1 MPTAGT
7 GPRVRRL
14 AHPDA
19 DIRPRA
25 LGLPRGRPVL
35 AVFGSAGALDTEL
48 AAAVLPVL
56 RAVLAA
62 AARADAVVVT
72 AGADVGVMHL
82 IGLAA
87 ESLDGRWPRLVG
99 VAPSGRVAAE
109 DAEPAAGE
117 VRLNVN
123 HDTAVLVPGSKWGEE
138 LPALF
143 RAVDAVAGSKRPAL
157 ALLIGGDDLARAA
170 LVDHLGRDRPL
181 LVLAGTGGL
190 ADEIAGG
197 KRPATPAQAGLTT
210 SAPAARPTAPGT
222 TAPGTTAPG
231 TAASTAAVPA
241 ATPATATPATG
252 FPAAAAPATPDPG
265 TPGGVAVGGSA
276 QADAE
281 VARVTGAAAKV
292 AAAGIAGV
300 KGAAAKVAA
309 VETGAVETGS
319 VPGLA
324 VTDPAAG
331 PTSTPR
337 PAPATGP
344 APTPAPRPVPAER
357 DDDLAVLVR
366 SGQVAVVH
374 LDEGA
379 DKVTAVLRRVLGN
392 RPGAKL
398 HADVPPPAVW
408 PRVRFRAP
416 EPHPVIDPGYVL
428 DYPLLADAIHEANHV
443 VAPVLHECEVAALRA
458 RDRARLLTVLAIA
471 AGFGTTVS
479 AASQVW
485 LRDVPWPG
493 VLLAVS
499 GAAAAV
505 LAVVARTGEDPDA
518 QVRAEQL
525 RALYFDHLAAPP
537 AVDDAERAERA
548 RELATAVA
556 RLRHESVSRT

>member
-1 MPTAGT
+1 M
-7 GPRVRRL
+7 RRL

-19 DIRPRA
+19 DIRARA

-35 AVFGSAGALDTEL
+35 AVFGSADALDTGL
-48 AAAVLPVL
+48 AATVLPVL

-72 AGADVGVMHL
+72 AGADVGVTHL
-82 IGLAA
+82 VGLAA

-109 DAEPAAGE
+109 DAEPAEGE

-123 HDTAVLVPGSKWGEE
+123 HDTAVVVPGSKWGEE

-143 RAVDAVAGSKRPAL
+143 RAVDAVTGSKRPAL
-157 ALLIGGDDLARAA
+157 ALLIGGGDVARAA

-181 LVLAGTGGL
+181 LVLAGTGAL
-190 ADEIAGG
+190 ADEIALGEARDTQVG
-197 KRPATPAQAGLTT
+197 DTEVGAVVRTDAGSAATEVVD
-210 SAPAARPTAPGT
+210 PAADVTVDTA
-222 TAPGTTAPG
+222 
-231 TAASTAAVPA
+231 V
-241 ATPATATPATG
+241 ATAQHT
-252 FPAAAAPATPDPG
+252 AAAA
-265 TPGGVAVGGSA
+265 
-276 QADAE
+276 
-281 VARVTGAAAKV
+281 
-292 AAAGIAGV
+292 
-300 KGAAAKVAA
+300 
-309 VETGAVETGS
+309 
-319 VPGLA
+319 
-324 VTDPAAG
+324 
-331 PTSTPR
+331 
-337 PAPATGP
+337 
-344 APTPAPRPVPAER
+344 R

-379 DKVTAVLRRVLGN
+379 DKVVAVLRRVLGN

-428 DYPLLADAIHEANHV
+428 DYPLLADAIHEANQV
-443 VAPVLHECEVAALRA
+443 VAPVLHECEVAALRS
-458 RDRARLLTVLAIA
+458 RERARLLVVLALA
-471 AGFGTTVS
+471 AGFGTTVF
-479 AASQVW
+479 AALQVW
-485 LRDVPWPG
+485 LRDAPWPG

-505 LAVVARTGEDPDA
+505 LAVVARGGEDPDA

-537 AVDDAERAERA
+537 AADDAEREERS

-556 RLRHESVSRT
+556 RYRHESVSRS

>member
-19 DIRPRA
+19 DIRARA

-35 AVFGSAGALDTEL
+35 AVFGSADTPDTEL

-62 AARADAVVVT
+62 AAGADAVVIT
-72 AGADVGVMHL
+72 AGADVGVTHL
-82 IGLAA
+82 VGLAA
-87 ESLDGRWPRLVG
+87 ESLDGRWPRMVG

-109 DAEPAAGE
+109 DAEPADGE
-117 VRLNVN
+117 LRLNVN
-123 HDTAVLVPGSKWGEE
+123 HDTAVLVPGSRWGEE
-138 LPALF
+138 RPALF
-143 RAVDAVAGSKRPAL
+143 RAVDAVAGAKRPAL

-197 KRPATPAQAGLTT
+197 PPR
-210 SAPAARPTAPGT
+210 AAAPTAAQT
-222 TAPGTTAPG
+222 D
-231 TAASTAAVPA
+231 V
-241 ATPATATPATG
+241 
-252 FPAAAAPATPDPG
+252 AAAA
-265 TPGGVAVGGSA
+265 
-276 QADAE
+276 AE
-281 VARVTGAAAKV
+281 VV
-292 AAAGIAGV
+292 
-300 KGAAAKVAA
+300 A
-309 VETGAVETGS
+309 VETGAETG
-319 VPGLA
+319 
-324 VTDPAAG
+324 
-331 PTSTPR
+331 
-337 PAPATGP
+337 AT
-344 APTPAPRPVPAER
+344 ER

-379 DKVTAVLRRVLGN
+379 DKVTAVVRRVLGN

-428 DYPLLADAIHEANHV
+428 DYPLLADAIHEANQA
-443 VAPVLHECEVAALRA
+443 VAPALHECEVAALSSRE
-458 RDRARLLTVLAIA
+458 RARLLVVLAIA
-471 AGFGTTVS
+471 AGFGTTVF
-479 AASQVW
+479 AALQVW
-485 LRDVPWPG
+485 LRDQPWPG

-505 LAVVARTGEDPDA
+505 LAVVARGGEDPDA
-518 QVRAEQL
+518 KVRAEQL

-537 AVDDAERAERA
+537 AVDEAERDERA

>member
-19 DIRPRA
+19 DIRARA

-35 AVFGSAGALDTEL
+35 AVFGSADTLDTEL

-62 AARADAVVVT
+62 AVRADAVVVT
-72 AGADVGVMHL
+72 AGADVGVTHL
-82 IGLAA
+82 VGLAA
-87 ESLDGRWPRLVG
+87 ESLGGRWPRLVG

-109 DAEPAAGE
+109 DAEPAEGE

-143 RAVDAVAGSKRPAL
+143 RAVDVVAGSKRPAL
-157 ALLIGGDDLARAA
+157 ALLIGGDEIARAA

-190 ADEIAGG
+190 ADEIASG
-197 KRPATPAQAGLTT
+197 KPPATAPTAAPAALATPAP
-210 SAPAARPTAPGT
+210 S
-222 TAPGTTAPG
+222 
-231 TAASTAAVPA
+231 
-241 ATPATATPATG
+241 
-252 FPAAAAPATPDPG
+252 
-265 TPGGVAVGGSA
+265 
-276 QADAE
+276 ADAD
-281 VARVTGAAAKV
+281 ADAAGV
-292 AAAGIAGV
+292 AAAETAEA
-300 KGAAAKVAA
+300 GAAVA
-309 VETGAVETGS
+309 TS
-319 VPGLA
+319 V
-324 VTDPAAG
+324 
-331 PTSTPR
+331 
-337 PAPATGP
+337 
-344 APTPAPRPVPAER
+344 ER
-357 DDDLAVLVR
+357 DGDLAVLVR

-379 DKVTAVLRRVLGN
+379 DKVAAVLRRVLGN

-428 DYPLLADAIHEANHV
+428 DYPLLADAIHEANQV
-443 VAPVLHECEVAALRA
+443 VAPALHECEVAALRS
-458 RDRARLLTVLAIA
+458 RERARLLVVLAIA
-471 AGFGTTVS
+471 AGFGTTVF
-479 AASQVW
+479 AALQLW
-485 LRDVPWPG
+485 LRDQPWPG

-505 LAVVARTGEDPDA
+505 LAVVARVGEDPDA
-518 QVRAEQL
+518 KVRAEQL

-537 AVDDAERAERA
+537 AVDDAEREERA
-548 RELATAVA
+548 RELATTVA
-556 RLRHESVSRT
+556 RLRHGSVSRT

>member
-19 DIRPRA
+19 DIRARA

-35 AVFGSAGALDTEL
+35 AVFGAADTLDTEL
-48 AAAVLPVL
+48 AARVLPVL

-62 AARADAVVVT
+62 AVRADAVVVT
-72 AGADVGVMHL
+72 AGADVGVAHL
-82 IGLAA
+82 VGLAA

-109 DAEPAAGE
+109 DAEPADGE

-123 HDTAVLVPGSKWGEE
+123 HDTAVLVPGSRWGEE
-138 LPALF
+138 VPALF
-143 RAVDAVAGSKRPAL
+143 RAVDAVAGVKRPAL
-157 ALLIGGDDLARAA
+157 ALLIGGDDLTRAA

-181 LVLAGTGGL
+181 LVLGGTGAL

-197 KRPATPAQAGLTT
+197 KLDEPRTATATTAIDPAATALSDATTATITPA
-210 SAPAARPTAPGT
+210 
-222 TAPGTTAPG
+222 
-231 TAASTAAVPA
+231 AASTAATSTPAAASTAATSTPAAASAA
-241 ATPATATPATG
+241 ATPAAATASAPAVAATASAPAAAVSA
-252 FPAAAAPATPDPG
+252 PAAAA
-265 TPGGVAVGGSA
+265 
-276 QADAE
+276 
-281 VARVTGAAAKV
+281 AAA
-292 AAAGIAGV
+292 
-300 KGAAAKVAA
+300 
-309 VETGAVETGS
+309 
-319 VPGLA
+319 
-324 VTDPAAG
+324 
-331 PTSTPR
+331 
-337 PAPATGP
+337 
-344 APTPAPRPVPAER
+344 
-357 DDDLAVLVR
+357 DLAVLVR

-374 LDEGA
+374 LDEGP
-379 DKVTAVLRRVLGN
+379 DKVVAVLRRVLGN

-428 DYPLLADAIHEANHV
+428 DYPLLADAIHEANQV
-443 VAPVLHECEVAALRA
+443 VAPALHECEVAALRA
-458 RDRARLLTVLAIA
+458 RERARLLVVLAIA
-471 AGFGTTVS
+471 AGFGTTVF
-479 AASQVW
+479 AALQIW
-485 LRDVPWPG
+485 LRDAPWPG

-505 LAVVARTGEDPDA
+505 LTVVARSGEDPDA
-518 QVRAEQL
+518 RVRAEQL

-537 AVDDAERAERA
+537 AVDDAEREERS

-556 RLRHESVSRT
+556 RFRHESVSRT

>member
-19 DIRPRA
+19 DIRARA

-35 AVFGSAGALDTEL
+35 AVFGSADTLDTEL
-48 AAAVLPVL
+48 AATVLPVL

-62 AARADAVVVT
+62 AAGADAVVVT
-72 AGADVGVMHL
+72 AGADVGVTHL
-82 IGLAA
+82 VGLAA

-109 DAEPAAGE
+109 DAEPAEGE

-143 RAVDAVAGSKRPAL
+143 RAVDAVAGAKRPAL
-157 ALLIGGDDLARAA
+157 ALLIGGDGLSRTA

-197 KRPATPAQAGLTT
+197 TPRPTPPAAVVAPADPAAPTPAAD
-210 SAPAARPTAPGT
+210 
-222 TAPGTTAPG
+222 
-231 TAASTAAVPA
+231 
-241 ATPATATPATG
+241 
-252 FPAAAAPATPDPG
+252 AAA
-265 TPGGVAVGGSA
+265 
-276 QADAE
+276 
-281 VARVTGAAAKV
+281 
-292 AAAGIAGV
+292 
-300 KGAAAKVAA
+300 
-309 VETGAVETGS
+309 
-319 VPGLA
+319 
-324 VTDPAAG
+324 DPAAG
-331 PTSTPR
+331 ASADVIGTSD
-337 PAPATGP
+337 AA
-344 APTPAPRPVPAER
+344 AETAAVVAGAH

-379 DKVTAVLRRVLGN
+379 DKVVAVLRRVLGN

-416 EPHPVIDPGYVL
+416 EPHPVVDPGYVL
-428 DYPLLADAIHEANHV
+428 DYPLLADAIHEANQV
-443 VAPVLHECEVAALRA
+443 VAPALHECEVAALRS
-458 RDRARLLTVLAIA
+458 RERARLLVVLAIA
-471 AGFGTTVS
+471 AGFGTTVF
-479 AASQVW
+479 AALQVW
-485 LRDVPWPG
+485 LRDEPWPG

-505 LAVVARTGEDPDA
+505 LAVVARGGEDPDA
-518 QVRAEQL
+518 KVRAEQL
-525 RALYFDHLAAPP
+525 RSLYFDHLAAPP
-537 AVDDAERAERA
+537 AADDAEREERS

>member
-19 DIRPRA
+19 DIRARA

-35 AVFGSAGALDTEL
+35 AVFGSADALSTEL
-48 AAAVLPVL
+48 AAEVLPVL
-56 RAVLAA
+56 RVVLAA

-72 AGADVGVMHL
+72 AGADVGVTHL
-82 IGLAA
+82 VGLAA

-109 DAEPAAGE
+109 DAEPADGE

-143 RAVDAVAGSKRPAL
+143 RAVDAVTGSKRPAL
-157 ALLIGGDDLARAA
+157 ALLIGGGEVARAA
-170 LVDHLGRDRPL
+170 LVDHLSRDRPL

-197 KRPATPAQAGLTT
+197 RPRNTPATPA
-210 SAPAARPTAPGT
+210 SGT
-222 TAPGTTAPG
+222 TATAPAG
-231 TAASTAAVPA
+231 AASATPDPSALA
-241 ATPATATPATG
+241 ATPAPSAHGAIAGGEPQ
-252 FPAAAAPATPDPG
+252 PG
-265 TPGGVAVGGSA
+265 AGGGTA

-281 VARVTGAAAKV
+281 VARVTGAADKV
-292 AAAGIAGV
+292 TAAGIAGV
-300 KGAAAKVAA
+300 KGATAEVAA
-309 VETGAVETGS
+309 LETGS
-319 VPGLA
+319 AKGA
-324 VTDPAAG
+324 VAPFPAASV
-331 PTSTPR
+331 PTVS
-337 PAPATGP
+337 APTAP
-344 APTPAPRPVPAER
+344 APTPVASPPQPSAAER

-379 DKVTAVLRRVLGN
+379 DKVAAVVRRVLGN

-408 PRVRFRAP
+408 PRVPFRAP

-428 DYPLLADAIHEANHV
+428 DYPLLADAIHEANQV
-443 VAPVLHECEVAALRA
+443 VAPVLHECEVAALRS
-458 RDRARLLTVLAIA
+458 RERARLLVVLAIA
-471 AGFGTTVS
+471 AGFGATVS
-479 AASQVW
+479 AALQVW
-485 LRDVPWPG
+485 LRDEPWPG

-505 LAVVARTGEDPDA
+505 LAVVARSGEDPDA
-518 QVRAEQL
+518 KVRAEQL

-537 AVDDAERAERA
+537 TVDDAERAERA

>member
-19 DIRPRA
+19 DIRARA

-35 AVFGSAGALDTEL
+35 AVFGSADALSTDL

-56 RAVLAA
+56 RAVLATA
-62 AARADAVVVT
+62 AGADAVVVT
-72 AGADVGVMHL
+72 AGADVGVTHL
-82 IGLAA
+82 VGLAA
-87 ESLDGRWPRLVG
+87 ESLEGRWPRLVG

-109 DAEPAAGE
+109 DAEPADGE

-143 RAVDAVAGSKRPAL
+143 RAVDAVTGPKRPAL
-157 ALLIGGDDLARAA
+157 AVLVGGGEVARAA

-190 ADEIAGG
+190 ADEIASG
-197 KRPATPAQAGLTT
+197 KPATAPTAE
-210 SAPAARPTAPGT
+210 PAATPDVATPDAAAGVEGAVAEVETAKGSAAAIP
-222 TAPGTTAPG
+222 AP
-231 TAASTAAVPA
+231 PA
-241 ATPATATPATG
+241 ATPA
-252 FPAAAAPATPDPG
+252 
-265 TPGGVAVGGSA
+265 
-276 QADAE
+276 
-281 VARVTGAAAKV
+281 
-292 AAAGIAGV
+292 
-300 KGAAAKVAA
+300 
-309 VETGAVETGS
+309 GS
-319 VPGLA
+319 VTQA
-324 VTDPAAG
+324 V
-331 PTSTPR
+331 
-337 PAPATGP
+337 
-344 APTPAPRPVPAER
+344 VAER

-379 DKVTAVLRRVLGN
+379 DKVAAVLRRVLGN

-428 DYPLLADAIHEANHV
+428 DYPLLADAIHEANQV

-458 RDRARLLTVLAIA
+458 RDRARLLVVLAIA
-471 AGFGTTVS
+471 AGFGTTVF
-479 AASQVW
+479 AALQVW
-485 LRDVPWPG
+485 LRDEPWPG

-505 LAVVARTGEDPDA
+505 LAVVARSGEDPDA
-518 QVRAEQL
+518 KVRAEQL

-537 AVDDAERAERA
+537 AVDDAERDERA

>member
-19 DIRPRA
+19 DIRARA

-35 AVFGSAGALDTEL
+35 AVFGSADALDTGL
-48 AAAVLPVL
+48 AATVLPVL

-72 AGADVGVMHL
+72 AGADVGVTHL
-82 IGLAA
+82 VGLAA

-109 DAEPAAGE
+109 DAEPAGCE

-123 HDTAVLVPGSKWGEE
+123 HDTAVVVPGSKWGEE

-157 ALLIGGDDLARAA
+157 ALLIGGDDVARAA

-181 LVLAGTGGL
+181 LVLAGTGSL
-190 ADEIAGG
+190 ADEIALGEVRDTEVRDTEVRDTEVRDTEVRDTEVRDTEVRDTG
-197 KRPATPAQAGLTT
+197 VGEVVRTDAGSAATEVVV
-210 SAPAARPTAPGT
+210 APAADITVDTA
-222 TAPGTTAPG
+222 
-231 TAASTAAVPA
+231 V
-241 ATPATATPATG
+241 ATEQHT
-252 FPAAAAPATPDPG
+252 
-265 TPGGVAVGGSA
+265 VAV
-276 QADAE
+276 
-281 VARVTGAAAKV
+281 K
-292 AAAGIAGV
+292 
-300 KGAAAKVAA
+300 
-309 VETGAVETGS
+309 
-319 VPGLA
+319 
-324 VTDPAAG
+324 
-331 PTSTPR
+331 
-337 PAPATGP
+337 
-344 APTPAPRPVPAER
+344 R

-379 DKVTAVLRRVLGN
+379 DKVVAVLRRVLGN

-428 DYPLLADAIHEANHV
+428 DYPLLADAIHEANQV
-443 VAPVLHECEVAALRA
+443 VAPVLHECEVAALRS
-458 RDRARLLTVLAIA
+458 RERARLLVVLALA
-471 AGFGTTVS
+471 AGFGTTAF
-479 AASQVW
+479 AALQVW
-485 LRDVPWPG
+485 LRDAPWPG

-505 LAVVARTGEDPDA
+505 LAVVARAGEDPDA

-537 AVDDAERAERA
+537 AVDDAEREERA

-556 RLRHESVSRT
+556 RLRHESVSRS

>member
-1 MPTAGT
+1 MPTAGA

-35 AVFGSAGALDTEL
+35 AVFGSADALSTDL

-62 AARADAVVVT
+62 AAGADAVVVT
-72 AGADVGVMHL
+72 AGADVGVTHL
-82 IGLAA
+82 VGLAA

-109 DAEPAAGE
+109 DAEPADGE
-117 VRLNVN
+117 ARLNVN

-143 RAVDAVAGSKRPAL
+143 RAVDAVTGPKRPAL
-157 ALLIGGDDLARAA
+157 AVLVGGGEVARAA

-197 KRPATPAQAGLTT
+197 GPAAATPGVIAGGG
-210 SAPAARPTAPGT
+210 PGAATPGVIAEGGPGVATPGPIAGGEPGT
-222 TAPGTTAPG
+222 GVVAGGEDVEAQVG
-231 TAASTAAVPA
+231 TAAAEAVP
-241 ATPATATPATG
+241 
-252 FPAAAAPATPDPG
+252 
-265 TPGGVAVGGSA
+265 
-276 QADAE
+276 Q
-281 VARVTGAAAKV
+281 
-292 AAAGIAGV
+292 
-300 KGAAAKVAA
+300 
-309 VETGAVETGS
+309 
-319 VPGLA
+319 
-324 VTDPAAG
+324 
-331 PTSTPR
+331 
-337 PAPATGP
+337 
-344 APTPAPRPVPAER
+344 PVVAER

-366 SGQVAVVH
+366 SGQVALVH

-379 DKVTAVLRRVLGN
+379 DKVAAVVRRVLGN
-392 RPGAKL
+392 RPGARL

-428 DYPLLADAIHEANHV
+428 DYPLLADAIHEANQV
-443 VAPVLHECEVAALRA
+443 VAPVLHECEVAALRS
-458 RDRARLLTVLAIA
+458 RDRARLLVVLAIA
-471 AGFGTTVS
+471 AGFGATVF
-479 AASQVW
+479 AALQVW
-485 LRDVPWPG
+485 LRDEPWPG

-505 LAVVARTGEDPDA
+505 LAVVARSGEDPDA
-518 QVRAEQL
+518 KVRAEQL

-537 AVDDAERAERA
+537 AVDDAEREDRA

>member
-1 MPTAGT
+1 M
-7 GPRVRRL
+7 RRL

-19 DIRPRA
+19 DVRARA

-35 AVFGSAGALDTEL
+35 AVFGSADTLDTDL

-62 AARADAVVVT
+62 AARTDAVVIT
-72 AGADVGVMHL
+72 GGADVGVTHL
-82 IGLAA
+82 LGLAA

-109 DAEPAAGE
+109 DAAPADGE
-117 VRLNVN
+117 VELNVN

-143 RAVDAVAGSKRPAL
+143 RAVDAVTGSKRPAL
-157 ALLIGGDDLARAA
+157 ALLIGGGDVARSA

-197 KRPATPAQAGLTT
+197 KP
-210 SAPAARPTAPGT
+210 SAP
-222 TAPGTTAPG
+222 
-231 TAASTAAVPA
+231 PA
-241 ATPATATPATG
+241 AGVEGEDTRGVAEVEDTGKPAEV
-252 FPAAAAPATPDPG
+252 AAAAE
-265 TPGGVAVGGSA
+265 SE
-276 QADAE
+276 DA
-281 VARVTGAAAKV
+281 
-292 AAAGIAGV
+292 
-300 KGAAAKVAA
+300 VAA
-309 VETGAVETGS
+309 VTG
-319 VPGLA
+319 
-324 VTDPAAG
+324 
-331 PTSTPR
+331 
-337 PAPATGP
+337 
-344 APTPAPRPVPAER
+344 R

-366 SGQVAVVH
+366 SGQVALVH

-379 DKVTAVLRRVLGN
+379 DKVVAVLRRVLGN

-428 DYPLLADAIHEANHV
+428 DYPLLADAIHEANQV
-443 VAPVLHECEVAALRA
+443 VAPALHDCEVAALRS
-458 RDRARLLTVLAIA
+458 RERARLLVVLAIA
-471 AGFGTTVS
+471 AGFGTTVF
-479 AASQVW
+479 AVLQVW
-485 LRDVPWPG
+485 LRDQPWPG

-505 LAVVARTGEDPDA
+505 LAVVARGGEDPDVK
-518 QVRAEQL
+518 VRAEQL

-537 AVDDAERAERA
+537 AVDDAERDERA
-548 RELATAVA
+548 RALATAVA
-556 RLRHESVSRT
+556 RLRHESVSRS

>member
-19 DIRPRA
+19 DIRARA

-35 AVFGSAGALDTEL
+35 AVFGSAAALDTEL

-62 AARADAVVVT
+62 AARADAVVIT
-72 AGADVGVMHL
+72 AGADVGVTHL
-82 IGLAA
+82 AGLAA

-99 VAPSGRVAAE
+99 VAPSSRVAAE
-109 DAEPAAGE
+109 DAEPADGE

-157 ALLIGGDDLARAA
+157 ALLIGGDEVARTA

-197 KRPATPAQAGLTT
+197 KPRTTPATPG
-210 SAPAARPTAPGT
+210 
-222 TAPGTTAPG
+222 
-231 TAASTAAVPA
+231 
-241 ATPATATPATG
+241 
-252 FPAAAAPATPDPG
+252 PATPGPATSDVVADAG
-265 TPGGVAVGGSA
+265 TARV
-276 QADAE
+276 DAE
-281 VARVTGAAAKV
+281 VARVED
-292 AAAGIAGV
+292 AAAG
-300 KGAAAKVAA
+300 VAA
-309 VETGAVETGS
+309 VESAAVEVPAVETGS
-319 VPGLA
+319 
-324 VTDPAAG
+324 
-331 PTSTPR
+331 PTRT
-337 PAPATGP
+337 T
-344 APTPAPRPVPAER
+344 APTPAARAGSAEH
-357 DDDLAVLVR
+357 DDLAVLVR

-379 DKVTAVLRRVLGN
+379 DKVAAVLRRVLGN

-398 HADVPPPAVW
+398 HADVPPPPVW

-416 EPHPVIDPGYVL
+416 EPRPVIDPGYVL
-428 DYPLLADAIHEANHV
+428 DYPLLADAIHEANQV
-443 VAPVLHECEVAALRA
+443 VAPALHECEVAALRS
-458 RDRARLLTVLAIA
+458 RERARLLVVLAIA
-471 AGFGTTVS
+471 AGFGTTVF
-479 AASQVW
+479 AALQVW
-485 LRDVPWPG
+485 LRDQPWPG
-493 VLLAVS
+493 VLRAVS

-505 LAVVARTGEDPDA
+505 LAVVARSGEDPDA
-518 QVRAEQL
+518 KVRAEQL

-537 AVDDAERAERA
+537 AVDDAEREERA

>member
-19 DIRPRA
+19 DIRARA

-35 AVFGSAGALDTEL
+35 AVFGSADALDTGL
-48 AAAVLPVL
+48 AATVLPVL

-72 AGADVGVMHL
+72 AGADVGVTHL

-87 ESLDGRWPRLVG
+87 ESLEGRWPRLVG

-109 DAEPAAGE
+109 DAEPAEGE

-123 HDTAVLVPGSKWGEE
+123 HDTAVLVPGSQWGEE
-138 LPALF
+138 VPALF

-157 ALLIGGDDLARAA
+157 ALLIGGDAVARAA

-181 LVLAGTGGL
+181 LVLAGTGAL
-190 ADEIAGG
+190 ADEIA
-197 KRPATPAQAGLTT
+197 
-210 SAPAARPTAPGT
+210 APAPD
-222 TAPGTTAPG
+222 
-231 TAASTAAVPA
+231 
-241 ATPATATPATG
+241 
-252 FPAAAAPATPDPG
+252 AAP
-265 TPGGVAVGGSA
+265 
-276 QADAE
+276 DA
-281 VARVTGAAAKV
+281 
-292 AAAGIAGV
+292 
-300 KGAAAKVAA
+300 
-309 VETGAVETGS
+309 
-319 VPGLA
+319 
-324 VTDPAAG
+324 
-331 PTSTPR
+331 
-337 PAPATGP
+337 AP
-344 APTPAPRPVPAER
+344 

-379 DKVTAVLRRVLGN
+379 DKVVAVVRRVLGS

-398 HADVPPPAVW
+398 HATVPPPAVW

-428 DYPLLADAIHEANHV
+428 DYPLLADAIHEANQV
-443 VAPVLHECEVAALRA
+443 VAPALHECEVAALRA
-458 RDRARLLTVLAIA
+458 RERARLLVVLAIA
-471 AGFGTTVS
+471 AGFGTTVF
-479 AASQVW
+479 AALQVW
-485 LRDVPWPG
+485 LRDSPWPG

-505 LAVVARTGEDPDA
+505 LAVVARSGEDPDA
-518 QVRAEQL
+518 RVRAEQL

-537 AVDDAERAERA
+537 PVDDAEREERS

-556 RLRHESVSRT
+556 RFRHESVSRT

>member
-19 DIRPRA
+19 DIRARA

-35 AVFGSAGALDTEL
+35 AVFGSADALDTEL
-48 AAAVLPVL
+48 AARVLPVL

-62 AARADAVVVT
+62 AAKADAVVIT
-72 AGADVGVMHL
+72 TGADVGVTHL

-87 ESLDGRWPRLVG
+87 ESLEGRWPRLVG
-99 VAPSGRVAAE
+99 VAPSGRVATE

-123 HDTAVLVPGSKWGEE
+123 HDTAVLVPGSQWGEE
-138 LPALF
+138 VPALF

-157 ALLIGGDDLARAA
+157 ALLIGGDAVARAA

-181 LVLAGTGGL
+181 LVLAGTGAL

-197 KRPATPAQAGLTT
+197 KLDDPDADPIAPTAAITPAT
-210 SAPAARPTAPGT
+210 SAPAA
-222 TAPGTTAPG
+222 
-231 TAASTAAVPA
+231 S
-241 ATPATATPATG
+241 
-252 FPAAAAPATPDPG
+252 PDPG
-265 TPGGVAVGGSA
+265 ADAFVGAGAVGGDAVGESA
-276 QADAE
+276 
-281 VARVTGAAAKV
+281 VAGGVGYP
-292 AAAGIAGV
+292 AGV
-300 KGAAAKVAA
+300 GGAGDTATVSVAGDLA
-309 VETGAVETGS
+309 GAG
-319 VPGLA
+319 A
-324 VTDPAAG
+324 
-331 PTSTPR
+331 R
-337 PAPATGP
+337 N
-344 APTPAPRPVPAER
+344 
-357 DDDLAVLVR
+357 DDLAVLVR
-366 SGQVAVVH
+366 SGPVAVVH

-379 DKVTAVLRRVLGN
+379 DKVVAVLRRVLGN

-408 PRVRFRAP
+408 PTLRFRAP
-416 EPHPVIDPGYVL
+416 EPHPVVDPGYVL
-428 DYPLLADAIHEANHV
+428 DYPLLADAIHEANQV
-443 VAPVLHECEVAALRA
+443 VAPALHECEVAALRA
-458 RDRARLLTVLAIA
+458 RERARLLVVLAIA

-479 AASQVW
+479 AALQIW
-485 LRDVPWPG
+485 LRDSPWPG

-505 LAVVARTGEDPDA
+505 LAAVARGGEDPDA
-518 QVRAEQL
+518 RVRAEQL

-537 AVDDAERAERA
+537 AADDAERDERS

-556 RLRHESVSRT
+556 RYRHESVSRT

>member
-19 DIRPRA
+19 DIRARA

-35 AVFGSAGALDTEL
+35 AVFGSADALDTEL
-48 AAAVLPVL
+48 AATVLPVL

-62 AARADAVVVT
+62 AAREDAVVIT
-72 AGADVGVMHL
+72 GGADVGVTHL
-82 IGLAA
+82 LGLAA
-87 ESLDGRWPRLVG
+87 ESLDGRWPRIVG

-109 DAEPAAGE
+109 EAEPAEGE

-123 HDTAVLVPGSKWGEE
+123 HDTAVLVPGSRWGEE
-138 LPALF
+138 TPALF
-143 RAVDAVAGSKRPAL
+143 RTVDAVAGWKRPAL

-181 LVLAGTGGL
+181 LVLAGTGAL

-197 KRPATPAQAGLTT
+197 RLDEPGESGGAAAANAPEANAATAANRADPAAAITATLDPDAVG
-210 SAPAARPTAPGT
+210 APAPDAPGPDTPGPDTPGPDAAATTALPTAGAAGPG
-222 TAPGTTAPG
+222 AGG
-231 TAASTAAVPA
+231 TAA
-241 ATPATATPATG
+241 G
-252 FPAAAAPATPDPG
+252 
-265 TPGGVAVGGSA
+265 
-276 QADAE
+276 
-281 VARVTGAAAKV
+281 ARN
-292 AAAGIAGV
+292 
-300 KGAAAKVAA
+300 
-309 VETGAVETGS
+309 
-319 VPGLA
+319 
-324 VTDPAAG
+324 
-331 PTSTPR
+331 
-337 PAPATGP
+337 
-344 APTPAPRPVPAER
+344 
-357 DDDLAVLVR
+357 DDLAVLVR

-379 DKVTAVLRRVLGN
+379 DKVVAVLRRVLGN

-408 PRVRFRAP
+408 PRLRFRAP
-416 EPHPVIDPGYVL
+416 DPRPVIDPGYVL
-428 DYPLLADAIHEANHV
+428 DYPLLADAIHEANQAI
-443 VAPVLHECEVAALRA
+443 APALHECEVAALKSKE
-458 RDRARLLTVLAIA
+458 RARLLVVLAIA

-479 AASQVW
+479 AALQVW

-505 LAVVARTGEDPDA
+505 LTVMARGGEDPDA
-518 QVRAEQL
+518 RVRAQQL

-537 AVDDAERAERA
+537 AADDAEREERS

-556 RLRHESVSRT
+556 RLRHEPVSRT